1 MDRRMSKLNFN
12 KKENKSSVEIVLQ
25 VRDKNGNPTGK
36 TKSFDAENCR
46 EAGSWYERQ
55 SPKKKKRK
63 RKKKESKK

>member
-12 KKENKSSVEIVLQ
+12 KKENKSSVEIVLY
-25 VRDKNGNPTGK
+25 VRDKNGNPTDK
-36 TKSFDAENCR
+36 TKTFEGSTRD
-46 EAGSWYERQ
+46 AGSWYERQ